1 MFVDLPAPGG
11 SAVGQVRMVGWALDH
26 AATTGVGVGAIPVWA
41 ERAGE
46 APRFVGNATLGIPR
60 SDVAAAFG
68 GQFLNS
74 GWFIDVT
81 GLPPGSWLLTANFV
95 GGATGTV
102 VDSRSANVTLTDG
115 LRMHLDL
122 PAPLATLNQG
132 NQRVAGWALDVA
144 SGAGSGVGAVH
155 VWALPVGGGAA
166 TFLGAATTGVA
177 RPDVAA
183 AFGPAFGNAGFEL
196 VFALPPGEWDIT
208 AYAFRLSKGTFDD
221 ARTVRVTV
229 Q

>member
-1 MFVDLPAPGG
+1 
-11 SAVGQVRMVGWALDH
+11 
-26 AATTGVGVGAIPVWA
+26 
-41 ERAGE
+41 
-46 APRFVGNATLGIPR
+46 
-60 SDVAAAFG
+60 
-68 GQFLNS
+68 
-74 GWFIDVT
+74 
-81 GLPPGSWLLTANFV
+81 
-95 GGATGTV
+95 
-102 VDSRSANVTLTDG
+102 
-115 LRMHLDL
+115 
-122 PAPLATLNQG
+122 
-132 NQRVAGWALDVA
+132 
-144 SGAGSGVGAVH
+144 